1 MSHITTEDPATLR
14 LPFKEKL
21 SYGIGDLAS
30 NILLDIG
37 TLYLLKFYTDV
48 LGLPGTYGGIIFLIS
63 KFFTAFTD
71 MGTGI
76 MLDSRRKIGPKGKFR
91 PFILYASFPVT
102 LLAIANFVGTPFDVT
117 GKTVMA
123 TILFMLYGLFFSMMN
138 CSYGA
143 MVPAITKNP
152 NERASLAAWRQG
164 GATLGLLLCTVGF
177 VPVMNLIEG
186 NQQLG
191 YIFAATLF
199 SLFGMLAAFGIGNM
213 TQINSIVTSIS
224 GTINSFTPIN
234 VNAANLIIGI
244 IVAAFCALVLLGGLK
259 RIGQVT
265 EKLVP
270 FMAVIYIVSAL
281 IIFFAHIGNIGN
293 VLRGIFVGAF
303 TPSAVVG
310 GIAGVTI
317 SAAIKRGV
325 GRGVFSNEAGLG
337 SAPIAHAAADNDS
350 AVHQGCFGVFEVFA
364 DTIVICTLTAFAVLM
379 SGTPIEYGQA
389 AGAPLTIAA
398 FSTTFG
404 RAGGVIISVGLT
416 LFATSTILSWCL
428 YGTRCAE
435 FLFKSTKVIKPY
447 QIIFCL
453 VIILGAVTE
462 LSLVWDI
469 ADTLNGLMAIPN
481 LVGLLG
487 LSPIVIKLT
496 REYFNGVRLGESNR
510 K

>member
-1 MSHITTEDPATLR
+1 MELIVKVNSFLN
-14 LPFKEKL
+14 
-21 SYGIGDLAS
+21 GIVMGWPGM
-30 NILLDIG
+30 ILLVG
-37 TLYLLKFYTDV
+37 TGVYYTFRC
-48 LGLPGTYGGIIFLIS
+48 GGIQFKWFGYIMKNTIGKIFEKKEAGEGAVTPFQAVCTALAATVGTGNIAGVTGTIALGGPGAVFWMWISALFGMCTKFAEVTLAIHFRERNDKGDWVGGPMYYIS
-63 KFFTAFTD
+63 K
-71 MGTGI
+71 G
-76 MLDSRRKIGPKGKFR
+76 LGKNWKW
-91 PFILYASFPVT
+91 LGS
-102 LLAIANFVGTPFDVT
+102 
-117 GKTVMA
+117 
-123 TILFMLYGLFFSMMN
+123 LF
-138 CSYGA
+138 A
-143 MVPAITKNP
+143 
-152 NERASLAAWRQG
+152 
-164 GATLGLLLCTVGF
+164 
-177 VPVMNLIEG
+177 
-186 NQQLG
+186 
-191 YIFAATLF
+191 
-199 SLFGMLAAFGIGNM
+199 LFGMLAAFGIGNM

-234 VNAANLIIGI
+234 VNTANLIIGI
-244 IVAAFCALVLLGGLK
+244 IVAIFCAIVLIGGLK

-270 FMAVIYIVSAL
+270 FMAVIYILSAL

-293 VLRGIFVGAF
+293 VLRSIFVGAF

-310 GIAGVTI
+310 GAAGITI
-317 SAAIKRGV
+317 SAAVKRGV

-337 SAPIAHAAADNDS
+337 SAPIAHAAADTDS
-350 AVHQGCFGVFEVFA
+350 AVRQGCFGVFEVFA

-379 SGTPIEYGQA
+379 SGTPINFGQA
-389 AGAPLTIAA
+389 AGADLTIAA
-398 FSTTFG
+398 FGTTFG
-404 RAGGVIISVGLT
+404 RVGGIIISVGLT

-435 FLFKSTKVIKPY
+435 FLFKTTKIIKPY
-447 QIIFCL
+447 QVIFCL

>member
-1 MSHITTEDPATLR
+1 MELIVKVNSFLN
-14 LPFKEKL
+14 
-21 SYGIGDLAS
+21 GIVMGWPGM
-30 NILLDIG
+30 ILLVGTGVYYTIRCGGVQFKWFGYIMKNTIG
-37 TLYLLKFYTDV
+37 KIFEKKEAGEGAVTPFQAVCTALAATVGTGNIAGVTGAIALGGPGAVFWMWISALFGMCTKFAEVTLAIHFRERNDKGDWV
-48 LGLPGTYGGIIFLIS
+48 GGPMYYIS
-63 KFFTAFTD
+63 K
-71 MGTGI
+71 G
-76 MLDSRRKIGPKGKFR
+76 LGKNWKW
-91 PFILYASFPVT
+91 LGS
-102 LLAIANFVGTPFDVT
+102 
-117 GKTVMA
+117 
-123 TILFMLYGLFFSMMN
+123 LF
-138 CSYGA
+138 A
-143 MVPAITKNP
+143 
-152 NERASLAAWRQG
+152 
-164 GATLGLLLCTVGF
+164 
-177 VPVMNLIEG
+177 
-186 NQQLG
+186 
-191 YIFAATLF
+191 
-199 SLFGMLAAFGIGNM
+199 LFGMLAAFGIGNM

-234 VNAANLIIGI
+234 VNTANLIIGI
-244 IVAAFCALVLLGGLK
+244 IVAIFCGIVLIGGLK

-270 FMAVIYIVSAL
+270 FMAVIYILSAL

-293 VLRGIFVGAF
+293 VLRSIFVGAF

-310 GIAGVTI
+310 GAAGITI
-317 SAAIKRGV
+317 SAAVKRGV

-337 SAPIAHAAADNDS
+337 SAPIAHAAADTDS
-350 AVHQGCFGVFEVFA
+350 AVRQGCFGVFEVFA

-379 SGTPIEYGQA
+379 SGTPINFGQA
-389 AGAPLTIAA
+389 AGADLTIAA
-398 FSTTFG
+398 FGTTFG
-404 RAGGVIISVGLT
+404 RVGGIIISVGLT

-435 FLFKSTKVIKPY
+435 FLFKTTKIIKPY
-447 QIIFCL
+447 QVIFCL